1 MYVMSLVLAAVVVVV
16 LYALYR
22 GKDVKLSFKLPGA
35 AAALEVNGSAR
46 RRQEKSI
53 PDAGLVPPPGA
64 GFSAQAS
71 ASRRRRGRRP

>member
-1 MYVMSLVLAAVVVVV
+1 MYGMLVLAAGVVVV

-35 AAALEVNGSAR
+35 AAALEVNGSTR
-46 RRQEKSI
+46 RRQQKDA
-53 PDAGLVPPPGA
+53 PDAPPVLPPDGGLSGPG
-64 GFSAQAS
+64 S